1 MPRSASE
8 LTSAVPGP
16 EPEPPAEPQRGL
28 ALAGT
33 QLRPLR
39 VADVAL
45 WYGERSGGIRT
56 YLEAKA
62 RWAGATGRLEA
73 HTIVPGP
80 RERHEGTRHEVRAL
94 RLAASNGYRLPYGAH
109 SLKETLRMVR
119 PDVVLL
125 HDPFWSPLGVARLA
139 HELGA
144 RVVAVHHSS
153 SALNAAGIPGP
164 FPLYRRALQSWFT
177 HAYEGADAIMSAID
191 PGADSGGRPAT
202 VPLRFGLHPAFRPQP
217 EVERGSHVLYVGRLA
232 REKGVFELLDAA
244 AQARGR
250 WPLEIV
256 GTGPAAGAIEARVR
270 RLGLSGR
277 TTFAPYIADQTTLAR
292 AYARAGCVV
301 MPGRYETFGLVA
313 LEAAASGARAVACS
327 TAPSAA
333 LAGPLVE
340 TFAPGDRMS
349 MVRAIERALVGEPDS
364 GAAAD
369 LAARLTWERAFS
381 AELADLQALV
391 R

>member
-1 MPRSASE
+1 M
-8 LTSAVPGP
+8 
-16 EPEPPAEPQRGL
+16 
-28 ALAGT
+28 
-33 QLRPLR
+33 
-39 VADVAL
+39 ADVAL

-62 RWAGATGRLEA
+62 RWAAETGLLEA

-109 SLKETLRMVR
+109 SLKETLREVG

-125 HDPFWSPLGVARLA
+125 HDPFWNPLGVARVA

-153 SALNAAGIPGP
+153 SSLNAAGIPGP
-164 FPLYRRALQSWFT
+164 FPVYRRALQSWFR
-177 HAYEGADAIMSAID
+177 HAYEGADAIMSAAD
-191 PGADSGGRPAT
+191 PGADSGRRPAT
-202 VPLRFGLHPAFRPQP
+202 VPLRFGLHPAFRPEP
-217 EVERGSHVLYVGRLA
+217 AVERGRHVLYVGRLA
-232 REKGVFELLDAA
+232 REKGIFELLDAA
-244 AQARGR
+244 AQARER
-250 WPLEIV
+250 WPLVIV

-277 TTFAPYIADQTTLAR
+277 TSFAPYIADQATLAR
-292 AYARAGCVV
+292 AYAEAGCVV

-340 TFAPGDRMS
+340 TFAPGDGAS
-349 MVRAIERALVGEPDS
+349 MVAAIQRALGEEPDLA
-364 GAAAD
+364 AAAD

-381 AELADLQALV
+381 AEVADLRALI